1 MSLRAVVTRGD
12 APWKQPEHVTTK
24 IAETAGRKEN
34 RRAIFQSR
42 MLKLNVYVMVLA
54 FTGEALDAAVTF
66 DRRQMRAH
74 ARRALSLLLSL
85 SLVYQVG
92 YVLVGSSPQNEQNTI
107 PLTIYT

>member
-12 APWKQPEHVTTK
+12 APWKQPEHVTTR

-34 RRAIFQSR
+34 RSAIFQSR

-74 ARRALSLLLSL
+74 ARRALSLSL